1 MTKAPATPGNAL
13 QTRSYFARS
22 CAAIATMIGISGG
35 LLAASTV
42 AQAQDAFP
50 SRAITMVVP
59 FPPGGV
65 ADTVGRPIAEA
76 MGRYLKQSVVIE
88 NKAGGGGGIGF
99 AHVAKAKP
107 DGYTVLMAL
116 SSVSVIP
123 EADRILGK
131 APSYELNQLRPIAR
145 ITADPTVLVVRAETP
160 WKTYKD
166 FLAEMRK
173 NPAKYNYGSSGNY
186 GTMHVPMEQLKAAQS
201 FSITHIPYTG
211 AGPAIIGLL
220 GGQVDALAT
229 GPASVV
235 GHIKSGKVRALAHWG
250 EGRLAALP
258 DVPSFK
264 ELGIDAQFAQW
275 AGVFVPAG
283 TPDAVVARIREA
295 TRAAANDDKV
305 KQIITNTGSPIQFL
319 DAPEFQKYVENDA
332 KKLSEVVK
340 KIGKVE

>member
-1 MTKAPATPGNAL
+1 
-13 QTRSYFARS
+13 
-22 CAAIATMIGISGG
+22 
-35 LLAASTV
+35 
-42 AQAQDAFP
+42 
-50 SRAITMVVP
+50 MVVP

-235 GHIKSGKVRALAHWG
+235 GHIKSGKVRALAILSS
-250 EGRLAALP
+250 ERSALLP
-258 DVPSFK
+258 DVPTLA
-264 ELGIDAQFAQW
+264 E
-275 AGVFVPAG
+275 AGFPGMEASATFG
-283 TPDAVVARIREA
+283 LMLPGKTPPSVTAKIHAAMKKAITNPTTRKQLDEMGYQVVANSPEQFGIYLRE
-295 TRAAANDDKV
+295 
-305 KQIITNTGSPIQFL
+305 QITNWTKI
-319 DAPEFQKYVENDA
+319 
-332 KKLSEVVK
+332 VK
-340 KIGKVE
+340 DN